1 MVSFN
6 ALAATA
12 LLAFAALVSAS
23 PAPAADA
30 QGRPPIHPLRTDPPP
45 STHRRPIHPLR
56 DSGSPDTL
64 SVAHLR
70 ASVHPVRNAT
80 RPDSLAPVPIN
91 YHLGAPVLTRY
102 LTVYLIYYGKWT
114 TQQRAI
120 VEDFVKGLGA
130 SSWYAI
136 NKKYYYQARATSGKV
151 FVQTPVVL
159 AGTASD
165 NYSLG
170 KALSG
175 NALPN
180 IIQAQIN
187 ARTLPEDTDG
197 VYFVMV
203 SDDVTESIR
212 NDFDPGTFG
221 VDYCGYHLSWPLKS
235 GKRIFYAMVGNIWAV
250 RNACA
255 PPGNHDVSPNG
266 DPGVDGALS
275 VLAHELVEAVTDPIS
290 DGTRAW
296 EDANR
301 DENAD
306 KCAYTYG
313 PTSRASNGA
322 FYNMGWNGRN
332 YLIQQN
338 WDPVK
343 QACAVSA

>member
-1 MVSFN
+1 MVSLN

-12 LLAFAALVSAS
+12 LLAFAALVGAS
-23 PAPAADA
+23 PSPAADA
-30 QGRPPIHPLRTDPPP
+30 QGRPPIHPLR
-45 STHRRPIHPLR
+45 
-56 DSGSPDTL
+56 DSGSPDTP

-70 ASVHPVRNAT
+70 ASIHPVRNAT

-91 YHLGAPVLTRY
+91 YNLGAPVLTRY

-130 SSWYAI
+130 SPWYAI

-180 IIQAQIN
+180 IIQAQID

-212 NDFDPGTFG
+212 NDVGPGTFG
-221 VDYCGYHLSWPLKS
+221 VDYCGYHVSWPLTS
-235 GKRIFYAMVGNIWAV
+235 GKRIFYAMVGNVWAV

-255 PPGNHDVSPNG
+255 PPSNTDVSPNG

-301 DENAD
+301 YENAD